1 MSDQSNQQRT
11 LAEKSFHGIGRGSDR
26 VGRKS
31 EGLFDRVFGR
41 WLRIPDTE
49 GWEVDSEWARVQQE
63 PIRARSLLW
72 MVFFAFVA
80 LLVWAAL
87 APIDEVSRGEGKV
100 IPSSQLQV
108 IQTLDGGVVEEV
120 AVQEGDLVSKGDL
133 LVSVESTRFA
143 SDLAEQKS
151 RELALK
157 ADIVRLRAL
166 VDGTDIQF
174 PSEFSE
180 TAPELLEV
188 QRSLFESSRQELQE
202 QRLIYQQQ
210 LEQRQADLREAESAR
225 TQYQEVL
232 DLASRELE
240 LKRPLVASGAV
251 SEVDLIK
258 LEREISNAR
267 GEVNQAN
274 AAISRARSAI
284 TEARSKIREAGLMM
298 TNKWRQQLS
307 ESISEL
313 AAIRDA
319 MGGLDDRVSKT
330 QIVSPVDGTVQRLFA
345 KTEGGVVAPGQDVV
359 EIVPLNDE
367 LLVEAKISPR
377 DIAFIRRG
385 QKAIV
390 KFSAYDFAVFGGLE
404 ATVEHISADTI
415 TDEKDNTFYLIR
427 LRTESEGFSEKLSII
442 PGMTAQVDIL
452 TGEKTVLNYL
462 LKPVVRAT
470 SQAMS
475 ER

>member
-1 MSDQSNQQRT
+1 MSDEKKSERT

-26 VGRKS
+26 MGRKS
-31 EGLFDRVFGR
+31 EGLFDRIFGR
-41 WLRIPDTE
+41 WLKVPDTS
-49 GWEVDSEWARVQQE
+49 GWEIDSEWARVQQE
-63 PIRARSLLW
+63 PMRARGLLW
-72 MVFFAFVA
+72 MVFLAFLA
-80 LLVWAAL
+80 LLIWAGL
-87 APIDEVSRGEGKV
+87 APIDEVARGEGKV

-108 IQTLDGGVVEEV
+108 MQTLDGGVVEEV
-120 AVQEGDLVSKGDL
+120 AVQEGDLVSQGDL
-133 LVSVESTRFA
+133 LISIESTRFA

-166 VDGTDIQF
+166 VEGTDVQF
-174 PSEFSE
+174 PPEFEE
-180 TAPELLEV
+180 TAPELVQV
-188 QRSLFESSRQELQE
+188 QRSLFENSREELRE
-202 QRLIYQQQ
+202 QKLIYQQQ

-225 TQYQEVL
+225 TQYREVL
-232 DLASRELE
+232 NLASRELE
-240 LKRPLVASGAV
+240 LKKPLVASGAV

-267 GEVNQAN
+267 GEVNQAG
-274 AAISRARSAI
+274 AAISRASSAI
-284 TEARSKIREAGLMM
+284 TEARSKIRETELVM
-298 TNKWRQQLS
+298 TNRWRQQLS
-307 ESISEL
+307 EAVSEL

-319 MGGLDDRVSKT
+319 LEGLGDRVSKT

-345 KTEGGVVAPGQDVV
+345 QTEGGVVSPGQDVV

-367 LLVEAKISPR
+367 LLVEAKISPK
-377 DIAFIRRG
+377 DIAFIRKG
-385 QKAIV
+385 QQAIV

-427 LRTESEGFSEKLSII
+427 LRTEAQGFSDKLSII